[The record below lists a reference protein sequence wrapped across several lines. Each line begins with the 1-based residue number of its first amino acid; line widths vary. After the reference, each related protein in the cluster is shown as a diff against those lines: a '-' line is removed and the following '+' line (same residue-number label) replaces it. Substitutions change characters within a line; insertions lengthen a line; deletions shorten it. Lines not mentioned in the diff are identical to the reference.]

1 MLTCP
6 PLRDLV
12 AEHGSNQIL
21 VGTDYAVP
29 WVKDPIDHVLN
40 AQGITDDDKTAIL
53 GGNAAKLIK
62 LPTM

>member
-40 AQGITDDDKTAIL
+40 T
-53 GGNAAKLIK
+53 
-62 LPTM
+62 